1 LAGPSD
7 PTIKRLFAV
16 STNRRSFPNCTEP
29 LVEGKTV
36 VGEVCHIKSARKGHP
51 RYDANRT
58 DADRNGF
65 DNLIL
70 LCRKHHKIVDNA
82 VDEFPPAL
90 LTEMKRAHEAHP
102 KGRVDISDAM
112 VQRLVELL
120 STQPATPAAPAFS
133 VTGSV
138 QRDFTFEIP

>member
-1 LAGPSD
+1 MRWFWKSFFYRGAGGIRLNAGPVEHTG
-7 PTIKRLFAV
+7 TIASVRA
-16 STNRRSFPNCTEP
+16 
-29 LVEGKTV
+29 
-36 VGEVCHIKSARKGHP
+36 
-51 RYDANRT
+51 
-58 DADRNGF
+58 
-65 DNLIL
+65 L